1 MVLPL
6 VSLLSGTCGKK
17 IILLLGASMS
27 SGVEQGWYVVGR
39 GTCDNIKMLLLDV
52 LKDCFFLLHLCL
64 ISFISNRFGKIRL
77 ISQR

>member
-39 GTCDNIKMLLLDV
+39 GTCDNVYKNVAPGCAQGL
-52 LKDCFFLLHLCL
+52 FLPPPPVSYFLYL
-64 ISFISNRFGKIRL
+64 
-77 ISQR
+77 Q